1 MSLISFFFS
10 LYHRVVIRWLSTR
23 GLPSPQRSEV
33 HAHPWRGKTAGKLSR
48 SGSRVACP
56 DTLGSRRAVYVHFAQ
71 QFPTD
76 RVNYCVFLLTLAHLS
91 GVLFTALPLKPSLRR
106 QRKFFLFL
114 SFNRSV
120 GWLSCLD
127 ALRQHSCACSQF
139 FFSFISLVQ
148 NKRISRRKKSLYGK
162 RRRDV
167 CVLGGGV
174 FLRHQCHNSAFH
186 DVPTIC
192 PLFRCVFFRTPRR
205 DVVPARKNFVA
216 ARSCVELTPFA
227 RS

>member
-1 MSLISFFFS
+1 MPILGGEKPPVSCPVPF
-10 LYHRVVIRWLSTR
+10 
-23 GLPSPQRSEV
+23 
-33 HAHPWRGKTAGKLSR
+33 
-48 SGSRVACP
+48 GSRVACP

-106 QRKFFLFL
+106 QRKFSFFFL

-127 ALRQHSCACSQF
+127 ALRQHSCACNQF
-139 FFSFISLVQ
+139 FFSFISLVR

-174 FLRHQCHNSAFH
+174 FLRHQCHNFAFD

-192 PLFRCVFFRTPRR
+192 LLYRCVFFAHPVGMWFPR
-205 DVVPARKNFVA
+205 ARISSRLGRA
-216 ARSCVELTPFA
+216 S
-227 RS
+227 S